1 MSAIQASSPHRVF
14 LRGLPLELAD
24 RSTLQNICSA
34 FGDVEDAWVRVVDRT
49 SGLHES
55 WSFVQFAT
63 GGGATSAAEAGQNI
77 WERVAQ
83 AQGLQIDASSIKATL
98 LQSQKHAEGE
108 VVAESAVLDALEAED
123 VGNFDFESFRERFSM
138 WLGRPVLRRD
148 AEIVFK
154 VLHEHRPDATVHGI
168 LRSAK
173 DIRHHDAPA
182 GTDILLVM
190 AYSANYAPGAVCQR
204 VNYEYSRRHGY
215 GFKCEVLTQEDMLAA
230 ISPRDAFTWYK
241 VLLLKR
247 ELSTETYKY
256 VVWLDGDAAILDQDK
271 SFESFIHQAKGRHL
285 ILQEDLSAE
294 CRVNC
299 GVMIFRRSNWTL
311 TLLRLLWEGNLS
323 RRHHCKPY
331 YEQSALVRLLVEAKE
346 LPARPSTARLQRPWH
361 SDKVCLLP
369 LRSLQTNRLREVQ
382 LTHPDKSFIFHPLF
396 ASEQF
401 AEDKAIRHFAFETGL
416 ELMQRQHTIHVWQTW
431 PQKSLGIHHRSTSTD
446 MGIGPDVS
454 ILSLIVLRAHF
465 PCLTLYGGIGGDA
478 AEKELML
485 RLILAAPIPPVHAA
499 QCRRVCAVALPTAGV
514 MQQTCRSEFIC
525 DELHVLTLAWQILL
539 RGNADEV
546 HRIEGRPLLLL
557 DKAARLRDK
566 VCKRA
571 PVLQEQWDQLGVE
584 TVCVVVRGMS
594 GEIILEEP
602 EAKSRT
608 PVKHLVTKIRAMA
621 DTEAEL
627 VQICLGTTVLK
638 HCAMLGD
645 FLVPDTDK
653 SMLELTF
660 LKLLGPAVTVEALT
674 GREIKLLDSVPSRGD
689 RCHFDR
695 SYRFISLGSF
705 ADKPSMRYV
714 MTSNDD
720 KGTPSDEAMWR
731 LNVRMPVIVYL
742 NFRSEMHV
750 RYVRKW
756 LQTGDW
762 TRSTQME
769 STVTSGIPNG
779 PYSGPVFFK
788 AVSDGLLDL
797 RGSDCGEG
805 TYFVFIDTEP
815 DLS

>member
-1 MSAIQASSPHRVF
+1 MSAIQAGSPHRVF
-14 LRGLPLELAD
+14 LRGLPVELAN

-49 SGLHES
+49 AGLHES

-63 GGGATSAAEAGQNI
+63 GAGATSAAEAGQDI

-83 AQGLQIDASSIKATL
+83 AQGLQIDASSIKGTL
-98 LQSQKHAEGE
+98 LQSQKNAEGE
-108 VVAESAVLDALEAED
+108 VVAESVVLDALEAED

-148 AEIVFK
+148 AEIIFK

-173 DIRHHDAPA
+173 DMHDDDAPA

-215 GFKCEVLTQEDMLAA
+215 GFKCEVLTNEDMLAA
-230 ISPRDAFTWYK
+230 ISPRDALTWYK

-382 LTHPDKSFIFHPLF
+382 LIHPDKSFVFHPLF

-401 AEDKAIRHFAFETGL
+401 AEDKAQALCSVLASMGHSIREGD
-416 ELMQRQHTIHVWQTW
+416 MQCPH
-431 PQKSLGIHHRSTSTD
+431 
-446 MGIGPDVS
+446 
-454 ILSLIVLRAHF
+454 
-465 PCLTLYGGIGGDA
+465 
-478 AEKELML
+478 
-485 RLILAAPIPPVHAA
+485 
-499 QCRRVCAVALPTAGV
+499 
-514 MQQTCRSEFIC
+514 
-525 DELHVLTLAWQILL
+525 
-539 RGNADEV
+539 N
-546 HRIEGRPLLLL
+546 
-557 DKAARLRDK
+557 
-566 VCKRA
+566 
-571 PVLQEQWDQLGVE
+571 
-584 TVCVVVRGMS
+584 
-594 GEIILEEP
+594 
-602 EAKSRT
+602 
-608 PVKHLVTKIRAMA
+608 
-621 DTEAEL
+621 
-627 VQICLGTTVLK
+627 
-638 HCAMLGD
+638 
-645 FLVPDTDK
+645 
-653 SMLELTF
+653 
-660 LKLLGPAVTVEALT
+660 
-674 GREIKLLDSVPSRGD
+674 
-689 RCHFDR
+689 
-695 SYRFISLGSF
+695 
-705 ADKPSMRYV
+705 
-714 MTSNDD
+714 
-720 KGTPSDEAMWR
+720 
-731 LNVRMPVIVYL
+731 
-742 NFRSEMHV
+742 
-750 RYVRKW
+750 
-756 LQTGDW
+756 
-762 TRSTQME
+762 
-769 STVTSGIPNG
+769 
-779 PYSGPVFFK
+779 
-788 AVSDGLLDL
+788 
-797 RGSDCGEG
+797 
-805 TYFVFIDTEP
+805 
-815 DLS
+815 